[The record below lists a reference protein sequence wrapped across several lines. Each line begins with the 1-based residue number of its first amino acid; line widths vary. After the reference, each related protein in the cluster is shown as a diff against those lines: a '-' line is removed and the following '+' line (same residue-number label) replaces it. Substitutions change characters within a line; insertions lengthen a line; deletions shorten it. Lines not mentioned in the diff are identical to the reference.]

1 MSRGVK
7 EIPDAPLRPIDR
19 AAGWFILAVGCLG
32 TLIAL
37 GLIGYGLVTRDASD
51 LIIGPLAAG
60 GAVWLTVLTLRA
72 FRRDTRVLMPG
83 IQARLE
89 SAIARA
95 NAEPPAQPR
104 VRFPGDEQVATL
116 MVRRTMGGS
125 ADRERAYELRVDGQF
140 AGELHQG
147 QGLRVGLSPG
157 RHVVHF
163 QIDWCR
169 SRRIPFV
176 IAPDETLALVCAPAA
191 NPVTVMLMIT
201 ILCKR
206 YIKVRVDADTPRSL
220 PDHTDEPTSA

>member
-1 MSRGVK
+1 VK

-116 MVRRTMGGS
+116 MVRRTMGDRRIVSEPMNSGS
-125 ADRERAYELRVDGQF
+125 TANSRESSTRAKGCGSDCLRV
-140 AGELHQG
+140 AT
-147 QGLRVGLSPG
+147 LST
-157 RHVVHF
+157 
-163 QIDWCR
+163 
-169 SRRIPFV
+169 SRLIG
-176 IAPDETLALVCAPAA
+176 AEAA
-191 NPVTVMLMIT
+191 AYP
-201 ILCKR
+201 
-206 YIKVRVDADTPRSL
+206 S
-220 PDHTDEPTSA
+220 